1 MLRAVDYARPRN
13 WRKDLWELDPEDPEN
28 NGLQESILQNFVVTT
43 DGSFLKNS
51 HPFFHLF
58 QTNIT
63 IFIAIIYEKIQYTV
77 LGFEPT
83 TFRLRV
89 SSHNHKT
96 MAFRLQLMASCLSY
110 DSFRV
115 GLKNEF
121 TLFGRIYSC
130 VVNRADGCDK
140 NVLHSGSQNEDLMI
154 WMRTAALPSFRKL
167 YRRISHVGDLEAG
180 LPDTRFKFVIDY
192 NFNVKPFSG
201 TKSVVISKSSF
212 FGALNYFIGIAFLI
226 FGGILGPKTIK
237 HFLLRPS
244 SFSGLLH
251 GIIFLNWDNT
261 GLS

>member
-1 MLRAVDYARPRN
+1 MSIQCWDSNPQPSDCESHPITTRQWLFAFN
-13 WRKDLWELDPEDPEN
+13 WWLLAYLMTVLELD
-28 NGLQESILQNFVVTT
+28 
-43 DGSFLKNS
+43 
-51 HPFFHLF
+51 
-58 QTNIT
+58 
-63 IFIAIIYEKIQYTV
+63 
-77 LGFEPT
+77 FE
-83 TFRLRV
+83 
-89 SSHNHKT
+89 
-96 MAFRLQLMASCLSY
+96 
-110 DSFRV
+110 
-115 GLKNEF
+115 LKNEF

-261 GLS
+261 GLSWFSFDRIKLYHSAGFEQGSLELKVNKPTARLTPPQPNCGIIF

>member
-1 MLRAVDYARPRN
+1 MQIKCCQKHLKVGQSPINRQIWSHCTHPQFKGYGLAVRKFGSHWQQQIFFVRVGCTLFIEPNPKLFLFNNHNFPVLRAVDYARPRN

-89 SSHNHKT
+89 SSHNHET

-115 GLKNEF
+115 GF
-121 TLFGRIYSC
+121 
-130 VVNRADGCDK
+130 
-140 NVLHSGSQNEDLMI
+140 
-154 WMRTAALPSFRKL
+154 
-167 YRRISHVGDLEAG
+167 
-180 LPDTRFKFVIDY
+180 
-192 NFNVKPFSG
+192 
-201 TKSVVISKSSF
+201 
-212 FGALNYFIGIAFLI
+212 
-226 FGGILGPKTIK
+226 
-237 HFLLRPS
+237 
-244 SFSGLLH
+244 
-251 GIIFLNWDNT
+251 
-261 GLS
+261 